1 MGDAFQIY
9 YYFCCFCTA
18 LGRCSCVET
27 RFIIIIIML
36 LLLLLVII
44 IRKAEK
50 YSRNIYMKKAS

>member
-1 MGDAFQIY
+1 MGDDFQIY

-18 LGRCSCVET
+18 LGRCTCVET
-27 RFIIIIIML
+27 SFTIIMLL

-44 IRKAEK
+44 IHKAEK

>member
-9 YYFCCFCTA
+9 CYFCCFCTA
-18 LGRCSCVET
+18 LGRCTCVET
-27 RFIIIIIML
+27 SFIIIIML